1 MRKSNF
7 LTDKAQEELSRIF
20 EEQKFDK
27 SNTWIKIGMK
37 GGGCSGYTYIL
48 DFCNDKDEFD
58 VEYEE
63 DGIKL
68 IIDKK
73 SDFFMQE
80 VIIDFNNSLLDRGFK
95 FVNPNAASTCG
106 CGISFS
112 M

>member
-1 MRKSNF
+1 
-7 LTDKAQEELSRIF
+7 
-20 EEQKFDK
+20 
-27 SNTWIKIGMK
+27 MK